1 MYRQSSFSQLPEI
14 VKNLLIINGLFF
26 LAKMTLASEIDMDK
40 LFALHPFQ
48 SPDFE
53 PYQLITHMFMHA
65 DFTHLFFNMLAIWMF
80 GKVLENVWGGK
91 RFLIYYI
98 VTGLGAMILY
108 SIVQHIQISALEA
121 KMTIEQIQHVAS
133 DEGYDCYKKIVEL
146 SKSEKGLNEY
156 GYSLYGIKGAEMKGL
171 LSLYYFPVL
180 GASGALFGILLA
192 FGMLFPN
199 TRLHLFASFLIL
211 ISFEI
216 IFSISLPIF
225 NIFIILLIISKIVPN
240 LNYYIWHTIP
250 IKAKYFAIIYGA
262 LELYL
267 GFISTPDDNVAH
279 FAHLGGMLFGFILLK
294 YWQKNNTQF
303 Y

>member
-1 MYRQSSFSQLPEI
+1 MYRPTSFSQLPEI

-53 PYQLITHMFMHA
+53 PYQLITHMFMHG
-65 DFTHLFFNMLAIWMF
+65 DFTHLFFNMFAIWMF

-108 SIVQHIQISALEA
+108 SIVQHIQISVLEA

-133 DEGYDCYKKIVEL
+133 DKGYDCYKEMIRL
-146 SKSEKGLNEY
+146 SQNGQTQFGNIFFSNYQMQTQNMVDLT
-156 GYSLYGIKGAEMKGL
+156 
-171 LSLYYFPVL
+171 SLYYTPVL
-180 GASGALFGILLA
+180 GASGALFGILLG

-199 TRLHLFASFLIL
+199 TLLYLYFA
-211 ISFEI
+211 
-216 IFSISLPIF
+216 
-225 NIFIILLIISKIVPN
+225 
-240 LNYYIWHTIP
+240 IP
-250 IKAKYFAIIYGA
+250 VKAKYFVIGYGV
-262 LELYL
+262 LELFL
-267 GFISTPDDNVAH
+267 SIMNANDGVAH

>member
-1 MYRQSSFSQLPEI
+1 MYRPTSFSQIPEI

-26 LAKMTLASEIDMDK
+26 LAKMTLPIDMDK

-48 SPDFE
+48 SPNFE
-53 PYQLITHMFMHA
+53 PYQIITHMFMHGN
-65 DFTHLFFNMLAIWMF
+65 FPHLLSNMFALWMF
-80 GKVLENVWGGK
+80 GRILENVWGAK

-98 VTGLGAMILY
+98 ITALGAAIIY
-108 SIVQHIQISALEA
+108 SLFIQYQIYGIANEFPDFLEA
-121 KMTIEQIQHVAS
+121 AKDGKVSGAMTREGFIPYIESSNLFQLVNTPM
-133 DEGYDCYKKIVEL
+133 V
-146 SKSEKGLNEY
+146 
-156 GYSLYGIKGAEMKGL
+156 
-171 LSLYYFPVL
+171 
-180 GASGALFGILLA
+180 GASGAVFGLLLA

-199 TRLHLFASFLIL
+199 TRLHLFTSFLIL

-225 NIFIILLIISKIVPN
+225 NIFILLFILSRINPN
-240 LNYYIWHTIP
+240 LNHYIWHTIP
-250 IKAKYFAIIYGA
+250 IQAKYFVIAYG
-262 LELYL
+262 LIELYL
-267 GFISTPDDNVAH
+267 GFISTPDDNIAH

>member
-1 MYRQSSFSQLPEI
+1 MYRSSSFSQLPEI

-53 PYQLITHMFMHA
+53 PYQLITHMFMHG
-65 DFTHLFFNMLAIWMF
+65 DLTHLFFNMFAIWMF
-80 GKVLENVWGGK
+80 GKVLENVWGSK

-108 SIVQHIQISALEA
+108 TIVQHIQISILEA
-121 KMTIEQIQHVAS
+121 KMTIEQIQVIAS
-133 DEGYDCYKKIVEL
+133 DKGYEIFQI
-146 SKSEKGLNEY
+146 LNNSQDINKLATSY
-156 GYSLYGIKGAEMKGL
+156 QINQNTYDLMR
-171 LSLYYFPVL
+171 LYYIPVL
-180 GASGALFGILLA
+180 GASGALFGILLG

-199 TRLHLFASFLIL
+199 TLLYLYFA
-211 ISFEI
+211 
-216 IFSISLPIF
+216 
-225 NIFIILLIISKIVPN
+225 
-240 LNYYIWHTIP
+240 IP
-250 IKAKYFAIIYGA
+250 VKAKYFVIGYGV
-262 LELYL
+262 LELFL
-267 GFISTPDDNVAH
+267 SIMNANDGVAH

-294 YWQKNNTQF
+294 YWQKDRNTF